1 MVRPTLVLAVAATL
15 LTSCVGSTEL
25 QVLER
30 ANREAKAAGYDLRHY
45 RASAHYNFRE
55 ANDTWVVFYEGIGDA
70 KGTAQWAIISPFM
83 FPIVAEKL
91 NLCRGAEHAKA
102 SNPYVR
108 CQM

>member
-1 MVRPTLVLAVAATL
+1 MARPTLVLAVAATL

-55 ANDTWVVFYEGIGDA
+55 ANDTWVVFYEGISDARGYGTVGDHF
-70 KGTAQWAIISPFM
+70 TVYVP
-83 FPIVAEKL
+83 
-91 NLCRGAEHAKA
+91 NRGGEVELM
-102 SNPYVR
+102 PGR
-108 CQM
+108 